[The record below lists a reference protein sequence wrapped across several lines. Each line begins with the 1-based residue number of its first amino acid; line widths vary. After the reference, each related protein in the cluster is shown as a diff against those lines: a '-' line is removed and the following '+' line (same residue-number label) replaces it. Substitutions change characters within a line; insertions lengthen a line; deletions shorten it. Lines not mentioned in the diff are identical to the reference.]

1 MTGAGEI
8 LLVACYELGHQPL
21 SLAWP
26 AAFLER
32 AGYRPAVMD
41 LSVAPFDAEQVRRAR
56 LVAVAVPMH
65 TALRLGVAAA
75 TRVRAANPDAHICFY
90 GLYAAL
96 NADHLRSR
104 GHADSV
110 LAGELEDAL
119 VALARRLDDSGRQNG
134 TDAARVSLA
143 KLDFP
148 VPSRAALPALK
159 KYAHLDR
166 EGTPHLV
173 GYVEA
178 SRGCKHGCRHCPIPP
193 VYGRRF
199 FVVPRDVVLADV
211 RQQVAAGA
219 AHVTFGDPDFLNGPG
234 HALAVARALHAEFPA
249 LTFDFTA
256 KIEHLLREREHLAE
270 LAALGALFVVS
281 AAESLD
287 DDVLAILDKGH
298 TRADIEAALS
308 LTRAAGLSLRPT
320 WVAFTPWTTL
330 EGYGDWLDFIAAGGL
345 VDATDPVQ
353 YALRLLVPPG
363 SWLLDQPAM
372 RRHLGRLVAEGFHYE
387 WTHPDPRMDA
397 LAAEVG
403 AVVAG
408 AADRREDAA
417 LTFDRVRALAAA
429 AAGAPAPA
437 AVGLAP
443 ERRRPPR
450 LSEPWFC

>member
-8 LLVACYELGHQPL
+8 LLIACYELGHQPL
-21 SLAWP
+21 SVAWP

-32 AGYRPAVMD
+32 AGYHPAVMD
-41 LSVAPFDAEQVRRAR
+41 LSVEPFDADKVRRAR
-56 LVAVAVPMH
+56 LVAMAVPMH

-75 TRVRAANPDAHICFY
+75 ARVRAANPDAHICFY
-90 GLYAAL
+90 GHYAAL
-96 NADHLRSR
+96 NGEYLTSH

-110 LAGELEDAL
+110 LAGELEGA
-119 VALARRLDDSGRQNG
+119 
-134 TDAARVSLA
+134 
-143 KLDFP
+143 
-148 VPSRAALPALK
+148 
-159 KYAHLDR
+159 
-166 EGTPHLV
+166 PHLV

-199 FVVPRDVVLADV
+199 FVVPREVVLADV

-219 AHVTFGDPDFLNGPG
+219 AHVTFGDPDFLNGPR

-256 KIEHLLREREHLAE
+256 KIKHLLDQRAHLAE

-287 DDVLAILDKGH
+287 DAVLALLDKGH
-298 TRADIEAALS
+298 TRADIEEALAV
-308 LTRAAGLSLRPT
+308 TRAAGLSLRPT

-330 EGYGDWLDFIAAGGL
+330 EGYRVWLDFIADERL

-372 RRHLGRLVAEGFHYE
+372 RHHLGRLVPDGFHHE
-387 WTHPDPRMDA
+387 WSHPDPRVDA

-403 AVVAG
+403 AAVAA
-408 AADRREDAA
+408 AADSREDAA

-437 AVGLAP
+437 PVGLAP
-443 ERRRPPR
+443 DRRRPPR